1 MYSSNDTLLL
11 DAPVVRGTLPARDR
25 TRDLARIMR
34 HALKAGAAAGPLD
47 RAIRSA
53 ARTVAPYSDADD
65 DVDGR
70 ALVLARRMNAVMA
83 RQTMADSPGDPHRET
98 VRG

>member
-1 MYSSNDTLLL
+1 MYSANDTLLL
-11 DAPVVRGTLPARDR
+11 DAPVVRGPLPTRDR

-34 HALKAGAAAGPLD
+34 HALMAGDASGPLD

-53 ARTVAPYSDADD
+53 ARTLAPLSDADD
-65 DVDGR
+65 DVEGR